1 MDFDDLKRA
10 WHDCD
15 HNLDASINLNSRRLR
30 SVLRLNA
37 EVSTNRSTPGDVDYT
52 MPVVVAQRQS
62 HAHWFAR
69 IGRGVAAWITK
80 ACRADEIAGRL
91 QSTAMRVLCRH
102 RTLRG

>member
-1 MDFDDLKRA
+1 MSALESTGLNRSFNESGPISPKRNTRMDFDDLKRA

-69 IGRGVAAWITK
+69 IGRGVA
-80 ACRADEIAGRL
+80 
-91 QSTAMRVLCRH
+91 
-102 RTLRG
+102 